1 MIFNSLEFLIF
12 ITIFFAFWP
21 FLRNDKN
28 LKWFF
33 ITFMSFIFY
42 GWWDWRFLFLIIGS
56 GLLDF
61 WCGLKMTQSIKNK
74 KFFLLLSIF
83 GNVAGLSVFKYGF
96 FIGTLLE
103 DIFLLLGSNINL
115 VSKIPDFTLI
125 VPVGIS
131 FYTFQSMS
139 YSIDIYNDK
148 LKPTKNLLHFFSFL
162 SMFPQLVAGPIIRAK
177 DLLIQLDS
185 NRKPKNIEIWNGL
198 KLIVFGLFQKMV
210 IADNIAVFVDA
221 AYDGKTHFDGTIY
234 WWFVIIGFGFQIYND
249 FCGYSLIARG
259 IAKCM
264 GLHFRINFNHP
275 YISESLR
282 EFWTRWHISLSTW
295 FRDYLYI
302 PLGGNK
308 KGLTLGVLFMVITMV
323 ISGIWHGANYTFI
336 FWGLFH
342 GIFLA
347 IERLTKWNY
356 YLSRFSFGR
365 CINLLITFLTVMLS
379 WNLFRSSD
387 ITQSLN
393 IFNKLLIFKSTDFS
407 FISQNFNPLFFLSIG
422 LIIEL
427 LAFIRKKTKFLFL
440 SFYSQYWIKESFILA
455 IAIVFIFLFHGQGK
469 TFIYFQF

>member
-1 MIFNSLEFLIF
+1 
-12 ITIFFAFWP
+12 
-21 FLRNDKN
+21 
-28 LKWFF
+28 
-33 ITFMSFIFY
+33 MSFFFY
-42 GWWDWRFLFLIIGS
+42 GWWDWRFLFLILIS
-56 GLLDF
+56 GFLDF
-61 WCGLKMTQSIKNK
+61 WCGLQMSKTKKNK
-74 KFFLLLSIF
+74 KIFLFISIF
-83 GNVAGLSVFKYGF
+83 GNIAGLSVFKYGLF
-96 FIGTLLE
+96 FGAFLE
-103 DIFLLLGSNINL
+103 DFFLLMGSNMNF
-115 VSKIPDFTLI
+115 VSNIPDFTLI

-148 LKPTKNLLHFFSFL
+148 LKPTKNILHFFSFL

-177 DLLIQLDS
+177 DLLNQLYS
-185 NRKPKNIEIWNGL
+185 NRIPKKIEIWNGIR
-198 KLIVFGLFQKMV
+198 LIVFGLFQKMV
-210 IADNIAVFVDA
+210 IADNIAIFVDS
-221 AYDGKTHFDGTIY
+221 AYQGKTHFDGTIF
-234 WWFVIIGFGFQIYND
+234 WWFVLISFGFQIYSD

-282 EFWTRWHISLSTW
+282 EFWSRWHISLSTW

-308 KGLTLGVLFMVITMV
+308 KGFGLGVFFMVITMV

-342 GIFLA
+342 GVFLA
-347 IERLTKWNY
+347 IERLTKWPLY
-356 YLSRFSFGR
+356 FDKLPMGRYL
-365 CINLLITFLTVMLS
+365 NLVITFLIVMLS

-393 IFNKLLIFKSTDFS
+393 IFRKLLIFKSSDFS
-407 FISQNFNPLFFLSIG
+407 FIGENFNPLFFLALGI
-422 LIIEL
+422 IIEL
-427 LAFIRKKTKFLFL
+427 IAYVRKKTKFLIFSL
-440 SFYSQYWIKESFILA
+440 FNQHFIKESFLLA
-455 IAIVFIFLFHGQGK
+455 LTIVFILLFHGQGK